1 MAVTSTSPRQPPQYL
16 LSGPFSGARGGLGYV
31 LGNGL
36 PPVRPVT
43 SRTRILNTCPPALL
57 AAAPPANLIQSELEA
72 VLWTLAA
79 LLLAAAF
86 ATLRGA
92 LVHSHPDRL
101 LDRARDAEQRSRLTP
116 LLARADTL
124 ATSAGLF
131 KLTSELAFLALVLDL
146 LSTDGALNWTNF
158 GLGLAIGAPLLL
170 LFAEGLPAAI
180 ARRHGDSL
188 LLRTLGAFHAFQ
200 WPLAL
205 PVALLEGLRRTLLR
219 ALGLPVATDSARRI
233 VEGLREVIE
242 ENADAG
248 DLDETERELLEN
260 VMEFRDVD
268 VAAIMTPR
276 TEIHGVS
283 ADKGLREVVIL
294 AADSGHSRIPI
305 FEDSPDSII
314 GTIEARDI
322 LQVLARDAFASTT
335 LRDILHPAFFTPETR
350 HLSDLVD
357 DFRRE
362 KVKMAIVLDEY
373 GGTAG
378 LVTLGD
384 VVAEV
389 FGEISDEFDTE
400 EPSPL
405 RILGNGL
412 AEAMGNLRVAEVNE
426 ALDLDLPEEEDFE
439 TLAGYV
445 LSELG
450 HFPKPGESFTRE
462 NVTYSIIEANDRR
475 VLRVAIRTGAA
486 RASA

>member
-1 MAVTSTSPRQPPQYL
+1 M
-16 LSGPFSGARGGLGYV
+16 
-31 LGNGL
+31 
-36 PPVRPVT
+36 
-43 SRTRILNTCPPALL
+43 NTCPPALL
-57 AAAPPANLIQSELEA
+57 APAPPANLVQSDLEA

-79 LLLAAAF
+79 LILAGAF

-92 LVHSHPDRL
+92 LIHSHPDRI
-101 LDRARDAEQRSRLTP
+101 LDRARDGEQCGRLGP

-131 KLTSELAFLALVLDL
+131 KLTFELAFLTMVLDL
-146 LSTDGALNWTNF
+146 LSAAGELSWTSF
-158 GLGLAIGAPLLL
+158 GLTLAIGAPLLL
-170 LFAEGLPAAI
+170 LFAEGLPAAL
-180 ARRHGDSL
+180 ARRHGDAL

-205 PVALLEGLRRTLLR
+205 PVALLESLRRTLLR
-219 ALGLPVATDSARRI
+219 ALGLPVTTDSARRI

-248 DLDETERELLEN
+248 DLDETEREFLEN

-276 TEIHGVS
+276 TEIHGVNV
-283 ADKGLREVVIL
+283 DCNLRDAVIL
-294 AADSGHSRIPI
+294 AANSGHSRIPV

-322 LQVLARDAFASTT
+322 LQVLARDGFASTT

-389 FGEISDEFDTE
+389 FGEISDEFDAD
-400 EPSPL
+400 EPAPL
-405 RILGNGL
+405 RILGDGV
-412 AEAMGNLRVAEVNE
+412 AEVIGNLRVAEVNE
-426 ALDLDLPEEEDFE
+426 ALDLQLPEEEDFE

-450 HFPKPGESFTRE
+450 HLPKPGESFTRDK
-462 NVTYSIIEANDRR
+462 VTYSVLEANDRR
-475 VLRVAIRTGAA
+475 VLRVAIRTGEA